1 MVTYSRYILLALLII
16 TPISPQDYTIS
27 EKEAELS
34 LIKNEI
40 KELEKELGEKSSAEK
55 RSFEA
60 VDNLGKQGF
69 LINKVINSL
78 RIEINAKQKG
88 IDNTKRKLSE
98 TESEIKILMDSYAR
112 YVVALYKKGSYN
124 ELEALVDASSLQ
136 QALLRLHYLQEFS
149 EKREN
154 DLKKLEYKR
163 TELADLKRKLEFEKR
178 QKSDLTVNKEK
189 EYEALQLKLN
199 ERKSILAALQNNTR
213 ELRKNISVKK
223 ESQKQIE
230 ELIVQLIEAER
241 IRKEA
246 ELKNENQ
253 IAAEN
258 NTGDDTEER
267 TTGSEYKFDTST
279 FASFSNLKGKMIMPL
294 HKGKII
300 RKFGE
305 NKNKKLNTVTLNYG
319 IDIKAGVDYNVRCVG
334 EGIVSAIDWL
344 PGYGNVIIVSH
355 KEDYRTVYGHLSEI
369 FVSEGDVVKGG
380 KVLAKV
386 DETIEGKVLH
396 FEIWQ
401 ARDKHNPE
409 LWLARK

>member
-1 MVTYSRYILLALLII
+1 VVTYSRYILLALLII
-16 TPISPQDYTIS
+16 TLISPQDYTIS

-40 KELEKELGEKSSAEK
+40 QELEKELGEKSSAEK

-78 RIEINAKQKG
+78 RVEINAKQKG
-88 IDNTKRKLSE
+88 IDNTKKKLSK

-112 YVVALYKKGSYN
+112 YIVALYKKGSYN

-149 EKREN
+149 EKREK
-154 DLKKLEYKR
+154 DLEKLEYKR

-178 QKSDLTVNKEK
+178 QKSDLTANKEK
-189 EYEALQLKLN
+189 EYEALQIKLN

-267 TTGSEYKFDTST
+267 TTGSDYNFDTST

-355 KEDYRTVYGHLSEI
+355 KENYRTVYGHLSEI